1 LGGGGEEN
9 KGDKRLICGYN
20 FRVAENTT
28 PITGFAVAD
37 CRKRSFIIVL
47 DTETTVTAL
56 MSTGR
61 TDNAS
66 SRQNETPLLPYTL
79 ILFGRY
85 VTLTSQSQPGL
96 AYGWRSITCTSC
108 EKTRVEISG
117 ILCSN
122 LKSGA
127 DRGLACDVY
136 LRCAHVHTC

>member
-1 LGGGGEEN
+1 MEECGSDLLHAVTKVLRESESFCRGRGLGSGGEEN
-9 KGDKRLICGYN
+9 KGEKRLICGYN

-28 PITGFAVAD
+28 PITGFAFVD
-37 CRKRSFIIVL
+37 CRKRSFIIIL

-66 SRQNETPLLPYTL
+66 SRQMKLRCCRAPL

-96 AYGWRSITCTSC
+96 AYGWRNITSFARLVR
-108 EKTRVEISG
+108 KPG
-117 ILCSN
+117 
-122 LKSGA
+122 
-127 DRGLACDVY
+127 
-136 LRCAHVHTC
+136 